1 LSDLFRSTIVHAQ
14 YVRQEAQQQQTLDHI
29 REAILNRAP
38 NYKHADGRI
47 YASNPSE
54 TYYAV
59 TVSPSNPK
67 FRSQIEDGVFP
78 VVEALLNKNYLP
90 ISSCEGHGT
99 GQLFVKVSFGT
110 KESAEKFIAAF
121 GVVED
126 VVLDY
131 STAAANVTQQ
141 IHHNRV
147 TFERKQVDEY
157 IGSEVMDT
165 NMIYNKDYK
174 QVFYVDIILY
184 KRYTGI
190 LEFIKRHFASS
201 KRTEMKPIRVLQ
213 IVQRLQE
220 LDYYEL

>member
-1 LSDLFRSTIVHAQ
+1 MSDLFRTTIIHAQ
-14 YVRQEAQQQQTLDHI
+14 YVRQEARQQQTIEHI
-29 REAILNRAP
+29 REAILTRAP
-38 NYKHADGRI
+38 NYKHPDGRI

-67 FRSQIEDGVFP
+67 FRTQIEDGVFP
-78 VVEALLNKNYLP
+78 VVQALLNKNYLP

-99 GQLFVKVSFGT
+99 GQLYVKIAFGT
-110 KESAEKFIAAF
+110 KESAEKFITAF
-121 GVVED
+121 GVLED
-126 VVLDY
+126 VVLEL
-131 STAAANVTQQ
+131 STTAANITQQ
-141 IHHNRV
+141 IQHNRI
-147 TFERKQVDEY
+147 TFKRKQADEY
-157 IGSEVMDT
+157 VGSEIIDT
-165 NMIYNKDYK
+165 NIIYNKDYK

-201 KRTEMKPIRVLQ
+201 KRVEMKPIRVLQ